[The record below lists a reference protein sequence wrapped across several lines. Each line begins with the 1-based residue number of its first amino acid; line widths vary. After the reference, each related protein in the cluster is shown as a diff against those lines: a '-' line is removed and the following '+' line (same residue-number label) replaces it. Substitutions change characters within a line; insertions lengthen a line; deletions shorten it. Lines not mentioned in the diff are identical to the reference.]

1 MAGRRAIPPTKRGY
15 DFGEVISALQKC
27 IRRGETD
34 DALYWA
40 WEAIRTAEEINQPGR
55 VWNRLLII
63 ASEDVGIAEPGI
75 AAEIR
80 ALRDNAKEFKNAD
93 NPDVS
98 RLFMTHA
105 VIRLCTAKKSRL
117 TDWALLYHRSDNVSR
132 REVPDF
138 ALDKHTLRGK
148 RMGRGWDQFFD
159 EGTHLE
165 NRTEAFQK
173 AEEAYKVLAR
183 KIETGD
189 TAKLAVNPWKGPD
202 EEFFP
207 PVHNIPDPKEGE

>member
-34 DALYWA
+34 EALYWA

-105 VIRLCTAKKSRL
+105 VIRLATAQKSRL
-117 TDWALLYHRSDNVSR
+117 TDWALLYHRSDHVHR
-132 REVPDF
+132 RDIPDV

-148 RMGRGWDQFFD
+148 RMGRGWDHFFE
-159 EGTHLE
+159 EGTKLE
-165 NRTEAFQK
+165 NRTTKYRNPED
-173 AEEAYKVLAR
+173 AYRALAQQ
-183 KIETGD
+183 IEMGD
-189 TAKLAVNPWKGPD
+189 TAKLTRNAWQT
-202 EEFFP
+202 EQTEFGP
-207 PVHNIPDPKEGE
+207 PVHNLNGPKGE